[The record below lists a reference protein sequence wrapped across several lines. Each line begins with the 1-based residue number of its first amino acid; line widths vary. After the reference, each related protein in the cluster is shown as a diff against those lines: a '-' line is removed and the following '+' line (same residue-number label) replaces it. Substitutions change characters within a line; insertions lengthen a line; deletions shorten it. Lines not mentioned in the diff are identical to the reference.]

1 MVSMWQAWMPSKD
14 SQHRK
19 TFHMNS
25 GNMPVILQAGALTN
39 VCWPNDIIKQHIK
52 QKLKSKTLKLLQITD
67 KMNL

>member
-39 VCWPNDIIKQHIK
+39 VC
-52 QKLKSKTLKLLQITD
+52 
-67 KMNL
+67 